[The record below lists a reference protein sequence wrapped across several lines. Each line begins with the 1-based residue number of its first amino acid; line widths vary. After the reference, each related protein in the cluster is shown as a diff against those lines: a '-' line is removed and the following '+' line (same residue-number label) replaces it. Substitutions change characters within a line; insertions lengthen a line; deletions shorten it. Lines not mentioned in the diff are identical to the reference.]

1 MRRLFLLRLNKW
13 WRAFLFALAIYA
25 VLGVLTLVFLPDL
38 AGIFLLGAYC
48 IPANSVI
55 PFPHEPAVLFFAQ
68 FYEPLPI
75 AIAATIG
82 SVIATFADYAM
93 VGAAMRTR
101 VLAGTRS
108 SPLFQ
113 WATRWMRRY
122 PFALIVLFSFTPL
135 PISVIRILAPAIE
148 YPIPRYIAAQLVGRL
163 PRFYILAMIGHA
175 VHIPGWILLALV
187 ALLIGSVVLS
197 ARSGAEGDD
206 ESPDEEAE
214 LAANAGLGELG
225 AGSH

>member
-1 MRRLFLLRLNKW
+1 MRRLILLRLNKW
-13 WRAFLFALAIYA
+13 WRAFLVALAAYA

-38 AGIFLLGAYC
+38 AGAFLLGAYC

-68 FYEPLPI
+68 FYDPLI
-75 AIAATIG
+75 VAIAATIG
-82 SVIATFADYAM
+82 SIIATFADYAM

-101 VLAGTRS
+101 ALASTRNS
-108 SPLFQ
+108 RLFQ

-122 PFALIVLFSFTPL
+122 PFAIIVLFSFTPL
-135 PISVIRILAPAIE
+135 PISIVRILAPAID

-163 PRFYILAMIGHA
+163 PRFFILALIGHA

-187 ALLIGSVVLS
+187 VVLIGSVVLS
-197 ARSGAEGDD
+197 ARSGVEGDD
-206 ESPDEEAE
+206 ESD
-214 LAANAGLGELG
+214 LADARTT
-225 AGSH
+225 